1 MSSSDEFGENQAAPL
16 TMIQF
21 ERNVLASISDLSNE
35 LEFLGFSA
43 LPSFNV
49 DNTHLDSNTL
59 IILLTSLIK
68 VTWRLARRLQ
78 TNVIVRQERESIH
91 CRVAD
96 DNSSLKAQVQLLKSD
111 VSKKEEQLFT
121 SDSKHKELKI
131 KFDKAQRDLKHEKEE
146 ELRMLTLE
154 EVNPH
159 LLRGRVEN
167 HLGNPPPIHPT
178 EIRTSISQSKAVQ
191 LNTTSVLANYAT
203 EAGHKRLTQTA
214 VHAIPPLST
223 VKPHMQA
230 KGTSH
235 SFRVLRLKSKL
246 MHQDS
251 QYSHL
256 VRRRDQE
263 IIELQD
269 QLRQTMGLGLP
280 RGLRKPQLLPAEQEA
295 LYKGVICKFETNNQ
309 VLIQENILL
318 REAFY
323 RLHTDLGLVTWQY
336 KDLLD
341 KYSKPGVVI
350 DIPEILSKNFYKLPY
365 ETVSKEFNSSSRKYF
380 DALQT
385 FIKIFN
391 NKLKSDQTEM
401 GSPLVDMK
409 KSSFPSVRVKQ
420 KPKPK

>member
-1 MSSSDEFGENQAAPL
+1 MYPVEDRTISSPSSSPDIPWQPVDSA
-16 TMIQF
+16 
-21 ERNVLASISDLSNE
+21 E
-35 LEFLGFSA
+35 LLG
-43 LPSFNV
+43 
-49 DNTHLDSNTL
+49 
-59 IILLTSLIK
+59 
-68 VTWRLARRLQ
+68 
-78 TNVIVRQERESIH
+78 
-91 CRVAD
+91 
-96 DNSSLKAQVQLLKSD
+96 
-111 VSKKEEQLFT
+111 
-121 SDSKHKELKI
+121 
-131 KFDKAQRDLKHEKEE
+131 
-146 ELRMLTLE
+146 
-154 EVNPH
+154 
-159 LLRGRVEN
+159 
-167 HLGNPPPIHPT
+167 
-178 EIRTSISQSKAVQ
+178 
-191 LNTTSVLANYAT
+191 
-203 EAGHKRLTQTA
+203 
-214 VHAIPPLST
+214 
-223 VKPHMQA
+223 
-230 KGTSH
+230 
-235 SFRVLRLKSKL
+235 VLRLKSKL

-309 VLIQENILL
+309 FLIQENILL

-341 KYSKPGVVI
+341 KYSKPGIII

-401 GSPLVDMK
+401 GSPLVDVK

-420 KPKPK
+420 KLKPK